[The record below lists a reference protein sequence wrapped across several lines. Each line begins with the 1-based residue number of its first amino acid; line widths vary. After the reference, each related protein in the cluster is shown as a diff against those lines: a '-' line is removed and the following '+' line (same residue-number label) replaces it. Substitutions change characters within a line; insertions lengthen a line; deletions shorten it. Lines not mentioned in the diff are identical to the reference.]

1 VNRIGFRSIWRAGER
16 AAAVLGVLL
25 LVVFYTP
32 VTDWIAAPLFINPD
46 ATNADAIVVLGSW
59 ASARGELNDPGIRRA
74 IAAGRLYRAGIAR
87 TVVLTGDRPN
97 LSREDA
103 GDSLDQSDKLLQ
115 ELGVPASAI
124 LIEDRSGNTRESAVN
139 VAAMARQ
146 RGWGRLVLVTDAT
159 HMRRTRAVFVHQGL
173 TVSCEP
179 TMMWRIGGNG
189 ASNRLAKLGAVV
201 HEYGGLAYYRAR
213 GWI

>member
-1 VNRIGFRSIWRAGER
+1 VNRIGFRSLWRVGER
-16 AAAVLGVLL
+16 VAALLGVLL

-32 VTDWIAAPLFINPD
+32 VTDWIAGPLFINPNP
-46 ATNADAIVVLGSW
+46 TNADAIVVLASW
-59 ASARGELNDPGIRRA
+59 ANARGELNEPGLRRA
-74 IAAGRLYRAGIAR
+74 IAAGRLYRAGLAR
-87 TVVLTGDRPN
+87 TVVITGDRPN

-103 GDSLDQSDKLLQ
+103 GDSLDASAKLLQ
-115 ELGVPASAI
+115 ELGVPPSAI
-124 LIEDRSGNTRESAVN
+124 VLEDHSGNTRESAIN
-139 VAAMARQ
+139 IAAMARQ

-159 HMRRTRAVFVHQGL
+159 HMRRTRAVFAHQGL
-173 TVSCEP
+173 SVSCEP